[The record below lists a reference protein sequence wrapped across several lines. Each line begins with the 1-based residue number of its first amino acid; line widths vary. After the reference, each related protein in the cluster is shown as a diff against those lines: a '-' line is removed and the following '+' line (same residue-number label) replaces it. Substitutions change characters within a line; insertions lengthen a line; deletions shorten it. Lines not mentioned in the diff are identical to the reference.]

1 MHRAALLLAAVL
13 ALAACGGGAGSGP
26 DLAGEWE
33 FTGGTADGAALPR
46 PDGTAA
52 TLEVDG
58 DELRG
63 TAFCNH
69 WFASY
74 RLDGS
79 SFTVSGLGSTEM
91 GCAPDVLA
99 AESAFLAA
107 LGAVDTAAS
116 GDDGLLLSGDGVEL
130 RFTRAASVPDSPL
143 EGTRWVLETVVDGAT
158 ASSTVGEPAVLRLDG
173 DGTAEA
179 TTGCRTITGRWLLED
194 GALVIDDLLADG
206 IDCPPEVAQQ
216 DVAVSSVL
224 GGSPATEVTEDRLT
238 LTADDGRGLVYRD
251 AG

>member
-1 MHRAALLLAAVL
+1 MHRAPLLFAAVL
-13 ALAACGGGAGSGP
+13 ALAACGGGTGSAP

-33 FTGGTADGAALPR
+33 FAGGTADGAALPR
-46 PDGTAA
+46 PDGATA

-63 TAFCNH
+63 LAFCNH

-79 SFTVSGLGSTEM
+79 SFSVSGLGSTQM
-91 GCAPDVLA
+91 GCEPEVLA

-116 GDDGLLLSGDGVEL
+116 GDDGLLLTGDEVEL
-130 RFTRAASVPDSPL
+130 RFTRAAPVPDSPL
-143 EGTRWVLETVVDGAT
+143 QGTDWVLESVIDGQT
-158 ASSTVGEPAVLRLDG
+158 ASSTVGEPAVLRLDA

-179 TTGCRTITGRWLLED
+179 TTGCRTITGRWLLEN
-194 GALVIDDLLADG
+194 GLLVIDDLLADG
-206 IDCPPEVAQQ
+206 TACPPEATQQ
-216 DVAVSSVL
+216 DALVAAVL
-224 GGSPATEVTEDRLT
+224 ESGPTTGIEEDRLT
-238 LTADDGRGLVYRD
+238 LTTEDGRGLIYR

>member
-13 ALAACGGGAGSGP
+13 ALAACGGGTGGAP

-33 FTGGTADGAALPR
+33 FTGGAADGADLPR
-46 PDGTAA
+46 PDGTGAS
-52 TLEVDG
+52 LEVDG

-63 TAFCNH
+63 VAFCNH

-79 SFTVSGLGSTEM
+79 SFSVSGLRSTEM
-91 GCAPDVLA
+91 GCEPDLLA
-99 AESAFLAA
+99 AESAFLTA
-107 LGAVDTAAS
+107 LGAVDTARAD
-116 GDDGLLLSGDGVEL
+116 DDGLLLTGEEVEL
-130 RFTRAASVPDSPL
+130 RFTRAAPVPDSPL
-143 EGTRWVLETVVDGAT
+143 EGTEWVLESVIDGQVAGT
-158 ASSTVGEPAVLRLDG
+158 TLGEPAVLRLDD

-206 IDCPPEVAQQ
+206 AGCPPEVAEQ
-216 DVAVSSVL
+216 DAAVRSVL
-224 GGSPATEVTEDRLT
+224 EGGPATGITEDRLT
-238 LTADDGRGLVYRD
+238 LTADDGSGLVYRA